1 MVVMTV
7 QIVVACGILEMST
20 RDANR
25 RDIEMLPPCAMR
37 HVHYDWHG
45 LAVGEL
51 SNPLS
56 VLT

>member
-37 HVHYDWHG
+37 HVHYDWHV
-45 LAVGEL
+45 AVGEL